1 MGGAPGGG
9 GRPRAPRGLVPEL
22 GRRLQ
27 GRSPVLGG
35 VPFLTFALVT
45 FAPGDAIRIMLG
57 SESVNVANVERLRRE
72 LGLDQPWYV
81 QYVRYMG
88 GVVRGDLGTSI
99 TSRQPVAAQIRQR
112 FPNTLILTVAS
123 LTVALAIAI
132 PLGVLAAARHN
143 TVADYGAMGFA
154 MLGVAMPNFWLGLV
168 LLIVFGL
175 ELRWLPIRG
184 MGPLDQGPWPFLSH
198 LILPAVT
205 LGTSL
210 AAILTRLTRNTML
223 DTLEQDYVRTARSK
237 GLRPDRVLFR
247 HALRNALLPVV
258 TTAGLQFGALLGGA
272 IIIETIFSWPGLG
285 LLSITAIRA
294 RDLPTM
300 QGTVLVFAICFMLV
314 MLVTDLLYA
323 AINPRI
329 RYG

>member
-1 MGGAPGGG
+1 V
-9 GRPRAPRGLVPEL
+9 LTYVL
-22 GRRLQ
+22 RRLI
-27 GRSPVLGG
+27 GMIPVLLGIT
-35 VPFLTFALVT
+35 FLTFALVT
-45 FAPGDAIRIMLG
+45 FAPGDALRLMLG
-57 SESVNVANVERLRRE
+57 SESVNVANVERLRQE
-72 LGLDQPWYV
+72 MGLDQPWHV

-88 GVVRGDLGTSI
+88 RLAQGDLGTSI
-99 TSRQPVAAQIRQR
+99 VSRQPVIDQIRQR
-112 FPNTLILTVAS
+112 FPNTVILTIAS
-123 LTVALAIAI
+123 LTVALAIAV
-132 PLGVLAAARHN
+132 PLGV
-143 TVADYGAMGFA
+143 
-154 MLGVAMPNFWLGLV
+154 LGVAMPNFWLGLV

-184 MGPLDQGPWPFLSH
+184 MGSLEDGLWPFLSH

-223 DTLEQDYVRTARSK
+223 DVLGQDYVRTARSK
-237 GLRPDRVLFR
+237 GLSSRGVLFR

-258 TTAGLQFGALLGGA
+258 TTAGMQFGALLGGA

-285 LLSITAIRA
+285 LMSINAIRQ

-300 QGTVLVFAICFMLV
+300 QATVLVFAVCFMLV
-314 MLVTDLLYA
+314 MLVTDMLYA
-323 AINPRI
+323 LINPRI

>member
-1 MGGAPGGG
+1 MLTYVA
-9 GRPRAPRGLVPEL
+9 
-22 GRRLQ
+22 RRLI
-27 GRSPVLGG
+27 GMVPVLLGIT
-35 VPFLTFALVT
+35 FLTFALVT
-45 FAPGDAIRIMLG
+45 FAPGDAMRLMLG

-72 LGLDQPWYV
+72 LGLDRPWYV
-81 QYVRYMG
+81 QYARYMG
-88 GVVRGDLGTSI
+88 RLARGDLGTSI
-99 TSRQPVAAQIRQR
+99 TSRQPVSRQIAQR
-112 FPNTLILTVAS
+112 FPNTLVLTIAS
-123 LTVALAIAI
+123 LTVAVLIAV
-132 PLGVLAAARHN
+132 PLGVLAAAKHN

-154 MLGVAMPNFWLGLV
+154 MIGVAMPNFWLGLV

-184 MGPLDQGPWPFLSH
+184 MGSLDAGLWDFVRH

-223 DTLEQDYVRTARSK
+223 DVLGQDYVRTARSK
-237 GLRPDRVLFR
+237 GLGGRRVLFR

-285 LLSITAIRA
+285 LLSINAIRL

-300 QGTVLVFAICFMLV
+300 QGAVLVFAICFMIV
-314 MLVTDLLYA
+314 MLITDLLYA
-323 AINPRI
+323 VINPRI
-329 RYG
+329 RYV

>member
-1 MGGAPGGG
+1 MLTYVA
-9 GRPRAPRGLVPEL
+9 
-22 GRRLQ
+22 RRLL
-27 GRSPVLGG
+27 GMVPVLLGIT
-35 VPFLTFALVT
+35 FLTFALVT
-45 FAPGDAIRIMLG
+45 FAPGDAMRLMLG
-57 SESVNVANVERLRRE
+57 TESANVENVERLRRE

-81 QYVRYMG
+81 QYARYMG
-88 GVVRGDLGTSI
+88 RLSQGDLGTSI
-99 TSRQPVAAQIRQR
+99 ASRQPVARQIAQR
-112 FPNTLILTVAS
+112 FPNTVILTVAS
-123 LTVALAIAI
+123 LTVAILIAI

-143 TVADYGAMGFA
+143 TVVDYGAMGFA
-154 MLGVAMPNFWLGLV
+154 MIGVAMPNFWLGLV

-184 MGPLDQGPWPFLSH
+184 IGSLEAGLWDFIRH

-223 DTLEQDYVRTARSK
+223 DVLGQDYVRTARSK
-237 GLRPDRVLFR
+237 GLGQRRVLYR

-285 LLSITAIRA
+285 LLSINAIRL
-294 RDLPTM
+294 RDLPMM
-300 QGTVLVFAICFMLV
+300 QGAVLVFAVSFMLM
-314 MLVTDLLYA
+314 MLLTDLLYA
-323 AINPRI
+323 VINPRI

>member
-1 MGGAPGGG
+1 MVTYVV
-9 GRPRAPRGLVPEL
+9 RRIL
-22 GRRLQ
+22 GMI
-27 GRSPVLGG
+27 PVLVGIT
-35 VPFLTFALVT
+35 FLTFALVT